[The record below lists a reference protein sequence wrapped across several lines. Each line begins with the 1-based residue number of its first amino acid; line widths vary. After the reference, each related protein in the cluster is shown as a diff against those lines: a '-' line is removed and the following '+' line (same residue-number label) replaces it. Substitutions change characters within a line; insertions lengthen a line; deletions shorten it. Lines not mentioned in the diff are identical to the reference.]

1 MKGNGLAL
9 LVLAQV
15 WASGS
20 CTNNPYVIGE
30 VCPGVAAGADASVDP
45 RCGATNPNTTLAI
58 NFGTSGVSQLG
69 SLALPSGNVTP
80 TWRLFGQGSSATGW
94 TADVGGAL
102 ASTGVAVANDA
113 APFSVDTRAAV
124 LAVTPTYVAGD
135 TTTGAVGGDDFAL
148 EIVLRAAAGATLFDK
163 RAGATGW
170 ALRETT
176 AGALTLELDDGAAP
190 VVTVSSE
197 ALTTNAWY
205 HCLFWVSH
213 AAGARVD
220 CDGRMGAPVALP
232 ALGALDSATKI
243 AAGGGASIELAEVAL
258 FRVAA
263 GGLGDPSTWLGVGG
277 RRFAQ
282 LTGTSPQ
289 IARGSATPAP
299 GIRGSEAYLDLQSVG
314 GPRALFLVGADW
326 PRVACRV
333 DRNGTRVCGYLSE
346 PERTR
351 LAPAD
356 PRAWVASALTLA
368 ERGPAFPDPLVRF
381 ETLVPS
387 ATNAAHALSFTG
399 TLGAA
404 RQIFSF
410 FVNATAAGGAGA
422 RLEASAGVAG
432 TAVFDVVAGTVVA
445 APTAV
450 GASAAI
456 EAWGGGTFRC
466 SYVFDADVGPSTYT
480 LRLVD
485 AAGDE
490 TFAGAGAG
498 TIAVAGLQVDVG
510 LAYAGSLLGV
520 STTQQVQPPDRLTFV
535 ADGNLP
541 TGASTSVS
549 VTVLLP
555 AGARLTDQAMVNI
568 NNGGTFEDQ
577 VQLFARGD
585 SGLAGF
591 WGLSTM
597 GTHWTFDAPASSPV
611 TDGARHVVVGTWN
624 ASLARLAIDGASTT
638 QAQMLA
644 GAPAI
649 PLDQIDVGFSEA
661 SSGALEGLVGSLEI
675 GAM

>member
-1 MKGNGLAL
+1 MKRNGLAL

-15 WASGS
+15 WAGGS

-30 VCPGVAAGADASVDP
+30 VCPIVDASADP
-45 RCGATNPNTTLAI
+45 RCATSNAGTTLAVD
-58 NFGTSGVSQLG
+58 FGTSGTSQPGALV
-69 SLALPSGNVTP
+69 LASGEVVEP
-80 TWRLFGQGSSATGW
+80 TWRLFGQGASATGW
-94 TADVGGAL
+94 TADRGGSL
-102 ASTGVAVANDA
+102 TSTGVAVANDA
-113 APFSVDTRAAV
+113 APFSDATRAAV
-124 LAVTPTYVAGD
+124 LAATPTYVAGD
-135 TTTGAVGGDDFAL
+135 ATTGAVGADDFAL
-148 EIVLRAAAGATLFDK
+148 EVVLRAAAGTTVLDK

-176 AGALTLELDDGAAP
+176 AGVLTLELDDGASP

-213 AAGARVD
+213 GVSARVD
-220 CDGRMGAPVALP
+220 CDGSAGTPVTMP

-243 AAGGGASIELAEVAL
+243 AAGGGTPVEIAEVAL
-258 FRVAA
+258 FSVKA
-263 GGLGDPSTWLGVGG
+263 GHLGDPSTWLGVGG
-277 RRFAQ
+277 RRFAK
-282 LTGTSPQ
+282 LTGTDPK
-289 IARGSATPAP
+289 IAGGSATPAP

-314 GPRALFLVGADW
+314 GSRALFLVGADW

-333 DRNGTRVCGYLSE
+333 DAKGARVCGYLSE
-346 PERTR
+346 PARTR

-356 PRAWVASALTLA
+356 PRAWVANELTLA
-368 ERGPAFPDPLVRF
+368 EGGPAFPDPLVRF

-387 ATNAAHALSFTG
+387 ATNAAHTLSFTG
-399 TLGAA
+399 MLGAA

-410 FVNATAAGGAGA
+410 FVNASGAASA
-422 RLEASAGVAG
+422 RLEASAGGAG
-432 TAVFDVVAGTVVA
+432 TAVFDVVAGTVVTP
-445 APTAV
+445 PTAV
-450 GASAAI
+450 GAAGSSATI

-466 SYVFDADVGPSTYT
+466 SYVFTAAAAPATYA

-485 AAGDE
+485 ATGND

-520 STTQQVQPPDRLTFV
+520 SPLGKVQPSDRLTFL
-535 ADGNLP
+535 AEGNLP

-549 VTVLLP
+549 VSVLLP
-555 AGARLTDQAMVNI
+555 TGVRLTDQAMVNI

-577 VQLFARGD
+577 VQLFVRGD
-585 SGLAGF
+585 TGRAGF

-597 GTHWTFDAPASSPV
+597 GTHWTFDAPATSPV
-611 TDGARHVVVGTWN
+611 TDGARHTVVGSWN
-624 ASLARLAIDGASTT
+624 ASLARLAIDTTSTT
-638 QAQMLA
+638 QAQMMA
-644 GAPAI
+644 GAPPI

-661 SSGALEGLVGSLEI
+661 SSGALEGLVGSLAI

>member
-1 MKGNGLAL
+1 MKRNGLAL

-15 WASGS
+15 WASGA

-30 VCPGVAAGADASVDP
+30 VCPGVGADASADP
-45 RCGATNPNTTLAI
+45 RCGATNMNTTLAI

-69 SLALPSGNVTP
+69 ALGLPSGNVTP
-80 TWRLFGQGSSATGW
+80 TWRLLGQGSSATGW

-102 ASTGVAVANDA
+102 ASTGVAVANEA

-135 TTTGAVGGDDFAL
+135 ATTGAVGGDDFAL
-148 EIVLRAAAGATLFDK
+148 EIVLRASAGATLLDK

-176 AGALTLELDDGAAP
+176 AGVLTLELDDGAAP

-213 AAGARVD
+213 GVSARAD
-220 CDGRMGAPVALP
+220 CDGHMGAPVTMP
-232 ALGALDSATKI
+232 ALDGLDSATKI
-243 AAGGGASIELAEVAL
+243 AAGGGTPIELAEVAL
-258 FRVAA
+258 FRVAP

-282 LTGTSPQ
+282 LTGTDPQ

-299 GIRGSEAYLDLQSVG
+299 GIRGSEAYLDLQAVG

-333 DRNGTRVCGYLSE
+333 DKKGTRVCGYLSE

-356 PRAWVASALTLA
+356 PRAWVANELTLA
-368 ERGPAFPDPLVRF
+368 ERGPTFPDPLVRF

-387 ATNAAHALSFTG
+387 ATNAAHALSFSG
-399 TLGAA
+399 ALGAA

-410 FVNATAAGGAGA
+410 FVNASGAASA
-422 RLEASAGVAG
+422 RLEASAGGAG
-432 TAVFDVVAGTVVA
+432 TAVFDLAAGTVVA

-450 GASAAI
+450 GSSAAI

-466 SYVFDADVGPSTYT
+466 SYVFDADVGPTTYT
-480 LRLVD
+480 LHLVD
-485 AAGDE
+485 AAGNE

-520 STTQQVQPPDRLTFV
+520 PTIGKIQPPDRLTFV
-535 ADGNLP
+535 AEGNLP
-541 TGASTSVS
+541 TGASTTVS

-568 NNGGTFEDQ
+568 NNGGTFQDQ

-611 TDGARHVVVGTWN
+611 TDGARHVVVGTWT

-649 PLDQIDVGFSEA
+649 PLDRIDVGFSEA
-661 SSGALEGLVGSLEI
+661 SSGALEGLAGSLEI

>member
-1 MKGNGLAL
+1 MKRNGLAL

-15 WASGS
+15 WAGGS

-30 VCPGVAAGADASVDP
+30 VCPSVAVGADASADP
-45 RCGATNPNTTLAI
+45 RCGVSNTNTTLAI
-58 NFGTSGVSQLG
+58 DFGTSGTSQLG
-69 SLALPSGNVTP
+69 PLTLPSGDVVVP
-80 TWRLFGQGSSATGW
+80 TWRLLGQGASAAGW
-94 TADVGGAL
+94 TAADMGGAL

-113 APFSVDTRAAV
+113 APFSDATRAAV

-135 TTTGAVGGDDFAL
+135 ATTGAVGGDDFAL
-148 EIVLRAAAGATLFDK
+148 EIVLRAAAGATVLDK

-176 AGALTLELDDGAAP
+176 AGVLTLELDDGAMP
-190 VVTVSSE
+190 VVAVSSE
-197 ALTTNAWY
+197 PLTTNAWY

-213 AAGARVD
+213 GVSARVD
-220 CDGRMGAPVALP
+220 CDGRMGTPVTLP

-243 AAGGGASIELAEVAL
+243 AAGGGTSVEVAEVAL
-258 FRVAA
+258 FRAPRN
-263 GGLGDPSTWLGVGG
+263 GLGDPSTWLGVGG
-277 RRFAQ
+277 RRFAK
-282 LTGTSPQ
+282 LTGTDPK
-289 IARGSATPAP
+289 IAGGSATPAP

-333 DRNGTRVCGYLSE
+333 DKNGARVCGYLSE
-346 PERTR
+346 PERTS

-356 PRAWVASALTLA
+356 PRAWVASDLTLA
-368 ERGPAFPDPLVRF
+368 ERGPAFADPLVRF

-387 ATNAAHALSFTG
+387 TTNAAHTLSFTG
-399 TLGAA
+399 MLGAA

-410 FVNATAAGGAGA
+410 FVNATGAPSA
-422 RLEASAGVAG
+422 RLEASAGGAG
-432 TAVFDVVAGTVVA
+432 TAVFDVVAGTVVTQ
-445 APTAV
+445 PTAV
-450 GASAAI
+450 GASATI

-466 SYVFDADVGPSTYT
+466 SYVFVAAAAPSTYA

-485 AAGDE
+485 ASGND
-490 TFAGAGAG
+490 TFAGAGTG

-520 STTQQVQPPDRLTFV
+520 SNPKVQPPDRLTFV

-541 TGASTSVS
+541 TGASTSLS

-555 AGARLTDQAMVNI
+555 PGARLTDQAMVNI

-577 VQLFARGD
+577 VQLFVRGD
-585 SGLAGF
+585 NGLAGF

-597 GTHWTFDAPASSPV
+597 GTHWTFDAPATSSV
-611 TDGARHVVVGTWN
+611 TDGARHTIIGSWN
-624 ASLARLAIDGASTT
+624 ASLARLAIDATSTT
-638 QAQMLA
+638 QAQMMA